1 MLESK
6 ANGQNRRGKG
16 RTMLNEVFDWLDAG
30 VVSIICVVLI
40 FTFGFRMVGIVGD
53 SMENTLFSGDRVII
67 SSVNY
72 TPTAG
77 DIVVISRN
85 YTNAEYVT
93 DMQHEPIIKRII
105 ATEGQKV
112 DIDFN
117 RGVVYVDGHPLS
129 EPYAKTFTTS
139 KKDVEFPLVVE
150 PGHVFVL
157 GDNRAVSLDSRSSDI
172 GQVDVRY
179 ILGKAIYKV
188 FPVDEFGEIE

>member
-1 MLESK
+1 M
-6 ANGQNRRGKG
+6 
-16 RTMLNEVFDWLDAG
+16 DAG

-53 SMENTLFSGDRVII
+53 SMENTLFGGDRVII
-67 SSVNY
+67 SNVNY
-72 TPTAG
+72 TPQAG

-85 YTNAEYVT
+85 YTNAAYVT
-93 DMQHEPIIKRII
+93 DLRHEPIIKRII

-117 RGVVYVDGHPLS
+117 RGVVYVDGRPLS
-129 EPYAKTFTTS
+129 EPYAKTFTTT

-157 GDNRAVSLDSRSSDI
+157 GDNRAVSLDSRSSEI
-172 GQVDVRY
+172 GQIDVRY

-188 FPVDEFGEIE
+188 FPLDEFGELE